1 MVVEGGTR
9 CSLSQSDALSRPQGA
24 WRFQGHARNFDEL
37 VPAGVAVSGPLPRPR
52 APIIR
57 HRSAVQSILRHLN
70 AP

>member
-9 CSLSQSDALSRPQGA
+9 HSPSQSDALSRPQGT
-24 WRFQGHARNFDEL
+24 WRLQGHAQNFDEL
-37 VPAGVAVSGPLPRPR
+37 VPAGAAVPLPLPR
-52 APIIR
+52 APIIH